1 MTEIKSTFAPGE
13 IHETLSKYMLADGM
27 DMELLMEKSQGA
39 KLHDLRSGKTFID
52 FFSFFASQA
61 LGVNHP
67 KLAAPEFKEKLAM
80 ASINKPSN
88 SDVYTPYMA
97 EFVDTFGKLAKPEP
111 FKYLF
116 FVEGGGLAVENALK
130 TAFDWKVRKN
140 LKNGASGEKGSKVIH
155 FKQAFHGRTGYTMSL
170 TNTDVNKVQYFPK
183 FDWPRVVNPKIT
195 FPLKENLAEVEKLEK
210 QAEEQIRK
218 AVADN
223 PNDVAALIIEPIQG
237 EGGDNMFRKEFFQ
250 KLRELADELDFLL
263 IFDEVQTGLGLTGKL
278 WAHEHYVTP
287 DIVAFGKK
295 TQVCGIMSTGRVD
308 EVDDNVF
315 HKSSRL
321 NSTWGGNLTDMVRS
335 AKVIQTIHEENL
347 VENAK
352 TVGEHLGGKIEE
364 LQGEYPSFVSNARGL
379 GLWRSF
385 DCPTPDDRD
394 AFVSKAYEN
403 GLAIL
408 GCGEKT
414 VRFRPAL
421 IIDKATIDE
430 GMEIVKKTV
439 SSLAK

>member
-1 MTEIKSTFAPGE
+1 MTEITSTFAPGE

-39 KLHDLRSGKTFID
+39 KLHDLRTGKTYID

-67 KLAAPEFKEKLAM
+67 KLSSPEFKEKLAA

-140 LKNGASGEKGSKVIH
+140 LKNGVSGEKGSKIIH

-183 FDWPRVVNPKIT
+183 FDWPRIENPKIT
-195 FPLKENLAEVEKLEK
+195 FPLEDNLAEVEKLEK

-223 PNDVAALIIEPIQG
+223 PNDVAGLIIEPIQG

-278 WAHEHYVTP
+278 WAHEYYVTP

-295 TQVCGIMSTGRVD
+295 TQVCGIMSTDRVD
-308 EVDDNVF
+308 EVEDNVF

-364 LQGEYPSFVSNARGL
+364 LQSEYPSFVSNARGL

-394 AFVSKAYEN
+394 AFVSMAYEN

-421 IIDKATIDE
+421 IVDNATIDE